1 MGLQGRSKNRERMK
15 TSNLLKVNVEDI
27 LKSKQRMN
35 GLQSTGFGTY
45 LDNITGVRTFFKES
59 ISVLEKIKNNSFCYS

>member
-35 GLQSTGFGTY
+35 GLQSTGFETY
-45 LDNITGVRTFFKES
+45 ILQHYWSENLFQGEHFGSRKD
-59 ISVLEKIKNNSFCYS
+59 

>member
-1 MGLQGRSKNRERMK
+1 MK

-45 LDNITGVRTFFKES
+45 ILTTL
-59 ISVLEKIKNNSFCYS
+59 LE

>member
-35 GLQSTGFGTY
+35 GVQSTGFGTY
-45 LDNITGVRTFFKES
+45 ILTTL
-59 ISVLEKIKNNSFCYS
+59 LE